1 MGNKHTTPC
10 LICGSSSPKVI
21 GIRGNREYSGA
32 DISATPH
39 YVTDVLQCQQCGFH
53 YTPLLPAAA
62 DELEQA
68 HYSRPASYHG
78 PDGHNCAVRLQ
89 LIKKYVSGGSLLDVG
104 AGKGE
109 FVAAALSEGFQAS
122 GIEPSA
128 AFAAYASQVKQLPVQ
143 CGYLD
148 KSGMFEGRRFDVITL
163 FHVLEHV
170 HQPHQLIALLAE
182 YLNPGG
188 VLMIEVPNTNGLLLK
203 IIDLFYRLSGLRWS
217 GRLSPFHPP
226 FHRFGYSSTSL
237 SYLLQHRGY
246 DIVSIHTLSGFQ
258 RKMEGKTSLLT
269 HIRDSLMKCIDWL
282 GNREL
287 LLVIARP
294 VATQQ

>member
-10 LICGSSSPKVI
+10 LICGSSSPVVI

-32 DISATPH
+32 DPFATPH

-53 YTPLLPAAA
+53 YTPPLPDAA
-62 DELEQA
+62 DQLEQA
-68 HYSRPASYHG
+68 HYSRPDSYHG
-78 PDGHNCAVRLQ
+78 PDSQNCAIRLQ
-89 LIKKYVSGGSLLDVG
+89 LIKKYISGGSLLDVG

-109 FVAAALSEGFQAS
+109 FVAAAQAAGFQAS

-128 AFAAYASQVKQLPVQ
+128 AFAAYASQVMQLPVH

-148 KSGMFEGRRFDVITL
+148 KPGMFDGRRFDVITL

-170 HQPHQLIALLAE
+170 HQPHQLTALLSE

-188 VLMIEVPNTNGLLLK
+188 ILMIEVPNTDGVLLK
-203 IIDLFYRLSGLRWS
+203 IIDFFYRLRGLYWS

-226 FHRFGYSSTSL
+226 FHRFGYSSISL
-237 SYLLQHRGY
+237 SFLLHQRGY

-258 RKMEGKTSLLT
+258 RKMEGKVGLLT
-269 HIRDSLMKCIDWL
+269 KIRDGLMQCINLL

-294 VATQQ
+294 TATLQ